1 LEKLT
6 EVLIFWME
14 ILTTVILLI
23 VVYKNGGPPFYTLA
37 CHKSCN
43 CLYWKYSWNIYHQQM

>member
-1 LEKLT
+1 MT